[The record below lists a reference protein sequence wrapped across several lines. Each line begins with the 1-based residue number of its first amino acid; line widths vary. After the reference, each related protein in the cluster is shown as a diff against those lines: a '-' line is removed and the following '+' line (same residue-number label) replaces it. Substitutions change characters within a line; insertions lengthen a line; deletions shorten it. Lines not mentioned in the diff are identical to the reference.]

1 MDRQDCLS
9 YLYNSGMNRR
19 RFLETALVASAAAP
33 RSLFGARE
41 PDIAFPTDPRARLG
55 VASYPFR
62 AFIES
67 VRNRDRD
74 KTKPGMDLKD
84 FPAMV
89 REKYNVRNIE
99 PLDSHFRSLE
109 TAYLHALREAIE
121 KAGCHVINIPVGVH
135 ASLYDPDEAK
145 RKVGIDNAK
154 KWVDAAVSLG
164 SPSIRVHIQG
174 ARGVKPDVGH
184 AAESL
189 RVIAD
194 YGAEKNIVI
203 NLEND
208 DPKTEDAFFLV
219 KVMEAVKSPYLHG
232 LPDFCNSMLTGDEKY
247 NYECVAA
254 MFRHAYNISHVKDSE
269 VDNGKVFRV
278 DVGKTFA
285 IAKKAGYRGYFSM
298 EWEGEGGPYEGTQK
312 LIEDSLKSLGA

>member
-1 MDRQDCLS
+1 MQ
-9 YLYNSGMNRR
+9 NMHRR
-19 RFLETALVASAAAP
+19 RFLGTALAAAAP
-33 RSLFGARE
+33 RSMFAARE
-41 PDIAFPTDPRARLG
+41 PDVAFVTEPRARLG

-67 VRNRDRD
+67 GHNHDRD

-89 REKYNVRNIE
+89 RDKYNVRNIE

-109 TAYLHALREAIE
+109 TAYLHGLREAIE
-121 KAGCHVINIPVGVH
+121 KAGCHVINIPVGVR

-145 RKVGIDNAK
+145 RKVGVDTAK
-154 KWVDAAVSLG
+154 KWVDAAVTLG

-174 ARGVKPDVGH
+174 VRGVKPDV
-184 AAESL
+184 ARTAESL
-189 RVIAD
+189 RAIAE

-219 KVMEAVKSPYLHG
+219 KVMDTVKSPYLHG
-232 LPDFCNSMLTGDEKY
+232 LPDFCNSMLTGNEKY
-247 NYECVAA
+247 NYDCVAA
-254 MFRHAYNISHVKDSE
+254 MFKHAYNISHVKDSE

-285 IAKKAGYRGYFSM
+285 IAKQAGYRGYFSM
-298 EWEGEGGPYEGTQK
+298 EWEGEGEPYEGTRK
-312 LIEDSLKSLGA
+312 LIDASLKYLSA

>member
-1 MDRQDCLS
+1 MQD
-9 YLYNSGMNRR
+9 MNRR
-19 RFLETALVASAAAP
+19 RFVGAALMAGASAPRGLFAAH
-33 RSLFGARE
+33 E
-41 PDIAFPTDPRARLG
+41 PAIAFPTEPRARLG

-62 AFIES
+62 AFIDDP
-67 VRNRDRD
+67 RNRDRD
-74 KTKPGMDLKD
+74 KTKPGMQLTE

-89 REKYNVRNIE
+89 REKFNVRNIE

-109 TAYLHALREAIE
+109 TAYLHELREAIE
-121 KAGCHVINIPVGVH
+121 KAGCHVINIPANVD

-145 RKVGIDNAK
+145 RKVGVGNAK
-154 KWVDAAVSLG
+154 KWVDAALTLG

-174 ARGVKPDVGH
+174 ARGVKPDVAR

-189 RVIAD
+189 RAIAD

-203 NLEND
+203 TLEND
-208 DPKTEDAFFLV
+208 DPHSEDAFFLV
-219 KVMEAVKSPYLHG
+219 KVMDAVKSPYLHG
-232 LPDFCNSMLTGDEKY
+232 LPDFCNSMLTGNEKY

-254 MFRHAYNISHVKDSE
+254 MFKHAYNISHVKDSE

-285 IAKKAGYRGYFSM
+285 IAKQAGYRGYFSM
-298 EWEGEGGPYEGTQK
+298 EWEGEGEPYEGTQK
-312 LIEDSLKSLGA
+312 LIDASLKYL

>member
-1 MDRQDCLS
+1 
-9 YLYNSGMNRR
+9 MNRR
-19 RFLETALVASAAAP
+19 SFLQSAAAAP
-33 RSLFGARE
+33 LGRTLFAAE
-41 PDIAFPTDPRARLG
+41 PAIKSPPDPRARLG

-62 AFIES
+62 AFIDS
-67 VRNRDRD
+67 VHNRDRD
-74 KTKPGMDLKD
+74 KTKPGMDLKQ

-89 REKYNVRNIE
+89 REKFNVRNIE

-109 TAYLHALREAIE
+109 PAYLHELREAVE
-121 KAGCHVINIPVGVH
+121 KAGMHVINIPLGVR
-135 ASLYDPDEAK
+135 ASLYDPDPAK
-145 RKVGIDNAK
+145 RAVGVENAK
-154 KWVDAAVSLG
+154 KWVDAAVTLG

-174 ARGVKPDVGH
+174 VHGVTPDVGRSVESFRPI
-184 AAESL
+184 AE
-189 RVIAD
+189 
-194 YGAEKNIVI
+194 YGAQKNVVI

-219 KVMEAVKSPYLHG
+219 KIIEQVNNPYLHG
-232 LPDFCNSMLTGDEKY
+232 LPDFCNSMLRGDEKY
-247 NYECVAA
+247 NYEAVAA

-285 IAKKAGYRGYFSM
+285 IAKKAGYRGYYSM

-312 LIEDSLKSLGA
+312 LIDDSLKYM

>member
-1 MDRQDCLS
+1 
-9 YLYNSGMNRR
+9 MNRR
-19 RFLETALVASAAAP
+19 GFLQAAATIP
-33 RSLFGARE
+33 FGRVLRGAE
-41 PDIAFPTDPRARLG
+41 PDIHLPKEPRARLG

-67 VRNRDRD
+67 GHNRDRD
-74 KTKPGMDLKD
+74 KTKPGMELKQ

-89 REKYNVRNIE
+89 RERFKLRNIE

-109 TAYLHALREAIE
+109 TAYLHELREAVE
-121 KAGCHVINIPVGVH
+121 KAGAHVINIPVGVR
-135 ASLYDPDEAK
+135 ASLYDTDAAK
-145 RKVGIDNAK
+145 RQTGIDNAK
-154 KWVDAAVSLG
+154 KWVDAAVTLG

-174 ARGVKPDVGH
+174 AHGVAPDVGR

-189 RVIAD
+189 RAIAE

-208 DPKTEDAFFLV
+208 DPGTEDAFFLV
-219 KVMEAVKSPYLHG
+219 KIIEQVNSPYLHG
-232 LPDFCNSMLTGDEKY
+232 LPDFCNSMLKGDEKY
-247 NYECVAA
+247 NYDAVAA
-254 MFRHAYNISHVKDSE
+254 MFHHAYNISHVKDSE

-298 EWEGEGGPYEGTQK
+298 EWEGEGEPYAGTQK
-312 LIEDSLKSLGA
+312 LIDESLKYL